1 MAVQGSFHLVA
12 LPSLAPLH
20 VCTDSF
26 LKEKEREGL
35 WVEKFLGTRP
45 GNNPYQFVPWP
56 LGHTPNF
63 TGGWENR
70 IWLYLFLL
78 RKEKNWV

>member
-45 GNNPYQFVPWP
+45 GNNPYQLSIFAQEGKE
-56 LGHTPNF
+56 LGLNSQPVSAT
-63 TGGWENR
+63 
-70 IWLYLFLL
+70 LL
-78 RKEKNWV
+78 W